1 LHWLFLSF
9 GMFFIGVAFLWF
21 GVRCESTCTEAEW
34 SDDPCLYA
42 EDGECDV
49 ELGWCA
55 TGDCVDC
62 DTCASHVGCS
72 ACTAESGCGWC
83 ATSHAC
89 FSSEAACAETL
100 TTECEIQPCTD
111 AQWLADPCA
120 FSLDGWCDQ
129 DLSYCAT
136 GDCVDCDTC
145 ASYVGCSACSAES
158 GCLWCATSFTCLSNS
173 AGCAGAVATEC
184 EDYTWFAG
192 RYFNDP
198 ALSAQAW
205 HLEAINVGTAWT
217 AGITGE
223 GVNIFILDSGV
234 DVTHPDLLGKHVVAG
249 SASNQQTDPTAD
261 DHGTVTAS
269 LAVGAA
275 NNSDCGVGVA
285 FDATFSMGIFTDS
298 DQLTAGVDSGVV
310 HVHSNSWGVD
320 SCTYDDDVEGTVQY
334 WASSDACPFDGSSEW
349 SPCVTCAGKDWS
361 SSTIESTCVE
371 SIKQYCSFTITGIYD
386 VACTD
391 HWELWITCSHNAL
404 SQFAQEQLRHGVRSG
419 RAGKGIVYVVSAGN
433 EAALGERV
441 NFEGFLNSIYTIS
454 VAATDQTDTHAWYS
468 TRGVANFIAAPGGES
483 GNGDMISAL
492 TDGACGF
499 AGMGTSY
506 SCPLVSGVVALMLS
520 ANPELGWRDVQH
532 ILAHTARKVDVNDA
546 SWVTNGIG
554 LSHSD
559 KYGFGIVD
567 GGAATQMAQAWNS
580 TDSKV
585 QALHAK
591 EVLSNLAIPTDSGAT
606 CSVIIAAPVLESLEH
621 VVVYL
626 NASHPFRGDIQV
638 KLTSPSGTESLL
650 LAHHNDGESDFAYWK
665 LMSVV
670 FWGEQPNGTWQVN
683 VLDKRDNG
691 QDGILSSFILALYGK
706 CSTSASSCQTII
718 ISTLTHELCA
728 DTCATANDGVCDE
741 VWSVCSAGTDC
752 TDCGPHVTT
761 YDLAEE
767 SVVLGEVSCAVPAT
781 TTSTE
786 ATDGAATSTEATD
799 GADTSTEATNGASLC
814 STFLAVFFCWCSVAT
829 C

>member
-1 LHWLFLSF
+1 
-9 GMFFIGVAFLWF
+9 
-21 GVRCESTCTEAEW
+21 
-34 SDDPCLYA
+34 
-42 EDGECDV
+42 
-49 ELGWCA
+49 
-55 TGDCVDC
+55 
-62 DTCASHVGCS
+62 
-72 ACTAESGCGWC
+72 
-83 ATSHAC
+83 
-89 FSSEAACAETL
+89 
-100 TTECEIQPCTD
+100 
-111 AQWLADPCA
+111 
-120 FSLDGWCDQ
+120 
-129 DLSYCAT
+129 
-136 GDCVDCDTC
+136 
-145 ASYVGCSACSAES
+145 
-158 GCLWCATSFTCLSNS
+158 
-173 AGCAGAVATEC
+173 
-184 EDYTWFAG
+184 
-192 RYFNDP
+192 
-198 ALSAQAW
+198 
-205 HLEAINVGTAWT
+205 
-217 AGITGE
+217 
-223 GVNIFILDSGV
+223 
-234 DVTHPDLLGKHVVAG
+234 
-249 SASNQQTDPTAD
+249 
-261 DHGTVTAS
+261 
-269 LAVGAA
+269 
-275 NNSDCGVGVA
+275 
-285 FDATFSMGIFTDS
+285 MG
-298 DQLTAGVDSGVV
+298 
-310 HVHSNSWGVD
+310 
-320 SCTYDDDVEGTVQY
+320 
-334 WASSDACPFDGSSEW
+334 
-349 SPCVTCAGKDWS
+349 SPCVTCAGKNWS

-371 SIKQYCSFTITGIYD
+371 YIRQYCSSTGIYD
-386 VACTD
+386 AACMD

-404 SQFAQEQLRHGVRSG
+404 SQSHQEELRHGVRSG

-433 EAALGERV
+433 EADLGERV

-468 TRGVANFIAAPGGES
+468 TRGVANFISAPGGEN
-483 GNGDMISAL
+483 GNGAIISAG
-492 TDGACGF
+492 TEGACG
-499 AGMGTSY
+499 AVGMGTSY
-506 SCPLVSGVVALMLS
+506 ASPLVSGVVALMLS

-585 QALHAK
+585 QALHAR
-591 EVLSNLAIPTDSGAT
+591 EVLSNLEIPTDSGAT
-606 CSVIIAAPVLESLEH
+606 CSVTIAAAVLESLEH

-718 ISTLTHELCA
+718 ISTLTHEVCA
-728 DTCATANDGVCDE
+728 DTCATTN
-741 VWSVCSAGTDC
+741 
-752 TDCGPHVTT
+752 
-761 YDLAEE
+761 DLAEE

-786 ATDGAATSTEATD
+786 ATDGAATSTEAT
-799 GADTSTEATNGASLC
+799 NGTSLC